1 MSKKIIVYA
10 LAALLVNLVCVSSGA
25 MANPSKSKEQVQVE
39 KLKADIIRLGTGPDA
54 RIKIRLRDKTK
65 ITGYVSEAGES
76 SFVVVDAKTG
86 QPTSIPYPQVGQA
99 KGNNLSSGA
108 KLAIVLAVLVGVL
121 ILVGLSANN

>member
-25 MANPSKSKEQVQVE
+25 MASPSISKEQDQVE
-39 KLKADIIRLGTGPDA
+39 KLKAGIIKLGTGPDA
-54 RIKIRLRDKTK
+54 QIKIRLRDKTK
-65 ITGYVSEAGES
+65 ISGYVSEAGER

-99 KGNNLSSGA
+99 KGNNLSSKA
-108 KLAIVLAVLVGVL
+108 KIAITLIVLTGVF
-121 ILVGLSANN
+121 ILVGLSAKN